1 MLGDSQNQICW
12 GYQRIQGSI
21 DFVAYNLKKYKEKW
35 GYAFFEEKGVSK
47 TPAHLMVMFMRVFFI
62 MKQ

>member
-21 DFVAYNLKKYKEKW
+21 DFIAYNLSEKKKKLATTLEKVKEKK
-35 GYAFFEEKGVSK
+35 EE
-47 TPAHLMVMFMRVFFI
+47 
-62 MKQ
+62 